1 MSRSQVE
8 RQLVKSETDSF
19 GHLILLLK
27 KGICEGHFSGGRH
40 MEQPI
45 CLVGIGKIAVDQ
57 HVPAIAGSPDWSLAA
72 TVSRA
77 GSVDGVPSYTDFDAM
92 LAERS
97 DIRVISLCL
106 PPVPRF
112 DYASRAIAA
121 GRHVMLEKPP
131 GATLAEVHA
140 LEAMAKAA
148 GVSLF
153 ATWHSRMAKGVA
165 AAKAFLAG
173 RVVTEAQIMWKEDV
187 RRWHPDQEWV
197 FEPGGMGVF
206 DPGINALSIL
216 TEVLPAPVHLQS
228 AVLKFPRNRQTPIA
242 ADLVFSGGVT
252 AAFDW
257 LKQGDQLW
265 EMTIRAGGD
274 EVRLIEGGNRCLIN
288 GAAVQGADLEEYPA
302 LYGRMATLVK
312 TGELDVDLAPMVHVA
327 DAMTLGRRE
336 IVADFTF

>member
-1 MSRSQVE
+1 
-8 RQLVKSETDSF
+8 
-19 GHLILLLK
+19 
-27 KGICEGHFSGGRH
+27 

-57 HVPAIAGSPDWSLAA
+57 HVPAIAGSADWTLAA

-77 GSVDGVPSYTDFDAM
+77 GSVAGVPSYSDFDAM
-92 LAERS
+92 LAERE

-131 GATLAEVHA
+131 GATLAEVHT
-140 LEAMAKAA
+140 LQAMAEDA

-153 ATWHSRMAKGVA
+153 AAWHSRMAKGVA
-165 AAKAFLAG
+165 AAKAFLADKT
-173 RVVTEAQIMWKEDV
+173 VTGAHIDWKEDV

-216 TEVLPAPVHLQS
+216 TEVLPKPVHLTEATLQ
-228 AVLKFPRNRQTPIA
+228 FPENRQTPIA

-257 LKQGDQLW
+257 LKQGEQLW
-265 EMTIRAGGD
+265 EMTLTAGAD
-274 EVRLIEGGNRCLIN
+274 EVRLIEGGNCCLIN
-288 GAAVQGADLEEYPA
+288 GAETAGTVLEEYPA
-302 LYGRMATLVK
+302 LYDRMAKLVAA
-312 TGELDVDLAPMVHVA
+312 GVSDVDLAPMVHVA
-327 DAMTLGRRE
+327 DALTLGRRV
-336 IVADFTF
+336 IVAPFSF